1 MGKKRIS
8 SGTRKGCGI
17 LIILILA
24 VLLGCSTAALGA
36 WRAVGYALNLVT
48 TGTFRTGIE
57 EAYTPAENMMPGETV
72 KKVVWVRNTGSSDA
86 IIRVKVDKALGT
98 LDETGSFVRNENL
111 NTDCID
117 IHFDRT
123 GLWRKLDDGYYYYCA
138 ILAPGEATRV
148 PLMDSYTLT
157 GKAGERERG
166 KAGRIFISMES
177 VQAKG
182 NAVSL
187 WNITKDQLGIEE
199 DNETSEQSA
208 VTLVTYHKDKKRFD
222 FHPESTDLFAC
233 FKNLVPGEKRSQRIL
248 IENDSDSRT
257 IILLKALPVHQAD
270 MPADRLAL
278 VNRILTDYGKIT
290 VRDKIGSLYQGTLD
304 GGVGEKTGA
313 GKDENGPDGPDQSRS
328 SADRQGQNRNGMD
341 GQGQSLAET
350 VSLGVLEPHE
360 TREVTVTLSMSD
372 EMDRKYQALLG
383 RIGWKFSTG
392 EGAYAEYP
400 YTGDDTPVTVFAI
413 LLSASAGVVFMILIL
428 QKRRHR
434 TISSGM
440 PVRRASEKRFQGGGK
455 GERKTKR

>member
-199 DNETSEQSA
+199 DSETSEQSA

-222 FHPESTDLFAC
+222 FHPESTDLFAF
-233 FKNLVPGEKRSQRIL
+233 FKNLVP
-248 IENDSDSRT
+248 
-257 IILLKALPVHQAD
+257 
-270 MPADRLAL
+270 
-278 VNRILTDYGKIT
+278 
-290 VRDKIGSLYQGTLD
+290 
-304 GGVGEKTGA
+304 
-313 GKDENGPDGPDQSRS
+313 
-328 SADRQGQNRNGMD
+328 
-341 GQGQSLAET
+341 
-350 VSLGVLEPHE
+350 
-360 TREVTVTLSMSD
+360 
-372 EMDRKYQALLG
+372 
-383 RIGWKFSTG
+383 
-392 EGAYAEYP
+392 
-400 YTGDDTPVTVFAI
+400 
-413 LLSASAGVVFMILIL
+413 
-428 QKRRHR
+428 
-434 TISSGM
+434 
-440 PVRRASEKRFQGGGK
+440 
-455 GERKTKR
+455 